1 MFGVPQGS
9 ILGPLLFDILICD
22 MVDFETANYAD
33 DSTQFSAKLD
43 GRSVADKLEIS
54 PSILVTWQ
62 NNNYMKANTDRSDL
76 LLSGNIKLTAN
87 IDGNVI
93 E

>member
-1 MFGVPQGS
+1 M
-9 ILGPLLFDILICD
+9 L
-22 MVDFETANYAD
+22 DFETANYAD
-33 DSTQFSAKLD
+33 DSTQFSTKLD

-54 PSILVTWQ
+54 PSILVTWL
-62 NNNYMKANTDRSDL
+62 NNNYMKANTDRSHL
-76 LLSGNIKLTAN
+76 LLSGNINLTAN

>member
-1 MFGVPQGS
+1 
-9 ILGPLLFDILICD
+9 

-54 PSILVTWQ
+54 PSILVT
-62 NNNYMKANTDRSDL
+62 
-76 LLSGNIKLTAN
+76 
-87 IDGNVI
+87 
-93 E
+93 